1 MTKHLIREHL
11 FKLLFQIEFNEESD
25 YDKLPELFF
34 EIKKELSD
42 NEDESDDEEG
52 KVRRVVFDE
61 KTSAEITQ
69 KFDKILEHVPE
80 IDSKLNDKMEGWD
93 TTRVGKVEL
102 TVMRLALYEMKYD
115 EDVPVSVAINE
126 AVELAKTYGPDNAG
140 AFVNGVLAK
149 FVKEDGSLE

>member
-34 EIKKELSD
+34 EIKKELAD
-42 NEDESDDEEG
+42 TDEESEAENRAA
-52 KVRRVVFDE
+52 KVNFDE
-61 KTSAEITQ
+61 KTSLAITE
-69 KFDKILEHVPE
+69 KFDKILAVIPE
-80 IDSKLNDKMEGWD
+80 LDSKLNDKMEGWD

-102 TVMRLALYEMKYD
+102 TIMRLALYEMLYD
-115 EDVPVSVAINE
+115 DEVPVSVAINE

-140 AFVNGVLAK
+140 SFVNGVLAK
-149 FVKEDGSLE
+149 FAKEDESK